1 MLLFVRDEISK
12 SLDGVI
18 KDLASDPAIKTTARD
33 LKELWELSNYLNNK
47 KNVLCYMFA

>member
-33 LKELWELSNYLNNK
+33 LKERWELSNYLNDK
-47 KNVLCYMFA
+47 KDVLCYMFA